1 VARRRKRTTR
11 DRPGPAG
18 FLVVDKPAG
27 WTSHDV
33 VDAAREWLGIR
44 QIGHLG
50 TLDPQATGVLPL
62 AVRGATKL
70 APFFTADRKCYVGTV
85 RLGLE
90 TDTLDG
96 EGEVVARHAG
106 VIPER
111 GQVEEALA
119 GFVGD
124 IEQVPP
130 MYSAVKRQG
139 VPLHRLARRGEEV
152 EREPKKVHIERLE
165 LLRFEAPDAE
175 ISVECGGGTYV
186 RVLAADLGSAL
197 GCGAYLASLRRLC
210 SGPFEIEQA
219 LDVDRCRQAG
229 EARELEDM
237 LIPPQAALDLPTM
250 QLAPPAVARV
260 KNGAEISP
268 GTLERNRPGSRVS
281 ALDEEGRMI
290 AVLELRA
297 DRRLWPLRVLSSGR
311 R

>member
-1 VARRRKRTTR
+1 MNLVTGLIRPTRGRVEVLGVRSSDSEALFRIVGYCSQFDSFPRGLSGRMFVESYLRVHGYTAGEARKL
-11 DRPGPAG
+11 A
-18 FLVVDKPAG
+18 
-27 WTSHDV
+27 
-33 VDAAREWLGIR
+33 DAAIDRGGLG
-44 QIGHLG
+44 
-50 TLDPQATGVLPL
+50 
-62 AVRGATKL
+62 GA
-70 APFFTADRKCYVGTV
+70 
-85 RLGLE
+85 
-90 TDTLDG
+90 
-96 EGEVVARHAG
+96 AG
-106 VIPER
+106 R
-111 GQVEEALA
+111 RTCGCSA
-119 GFVGD
+119 GR
-124 IEQVPP
+124 
-130 MYSAVKRQG
+130 RQG